1 MPNRKKPPATV
12 SIGGR
17 EVPLVVAALI
27 AQESDRLGIPPGQV
41 GEVTSPEP
49 APTHVEIA
57 GYRLT
62 IETGAQLAAQADA
75 LGVLP
80 KRAIEGIVT
89 EHVEALERRARR
101 RD

>member
-1 MPNRKKPPATV
+1 
-12 SIGGR
+12 
-17 EVPLVVAALI
+17 LVAALI
-27 AQESDRLGIPPGQV
+27 AQESDRLGIPPSQV
-41 GEVTSPEP
+41 GEVTSPKP

-62 IETGAQLAAQADA
+62 IETGAQLGAQADA

-80 KRAIEGIVT
+80 KRVIESIVT